1 MPNFELVTIT
11 SWKRDKNFST
21 ISLFFSFIEVH
32 LIYKVVIIFAM
43 QLFFRERPGVTFCF
57 QEGFRNMWNGTLCI
71 EQIEQGQLY
80 LRARDRPTH
89 VLNQKQTQ
97 IVSCFLLELRKGN
110 PQGAH
115 LGVEVEGG
123 RMWLPAGDK
132 GVNIR
137 RQGVN
142 GRQALGMAVDTLKL
156 LWKH

>member
-1 MPNFELVTIT
+1 M
-11 SWKRDKNFST
+11 
-21 ISLFFSFIEVH
+21 
-32 LIYKVVIIFAM
+32 
-43 QLFFRERPGVTFCF
+43 
-57 QEGFRNMWNGTLCI
+57 
-71 EQIEQGQLY
+71 
-80 LRARDRPTH
+80 
-89 VLNQKQTQ
+89 LNQKQTQ

-156 LWKH
+156 L